1 MSHAHL
7 GFGALAYDVAHLLD
21 GAALIL
27 SFFLLYQ
34 TRILGVVNLYAI
46 QAGVLAAAAFW
57 QGWVQNDRDL
67 YAAGLI
73 TLAAKAIAI
82 PILLRRVIRKL
93 EIHREIE
100 TTIGIF
106 PSMILGLLLVVLA
119 VLAVLPAT
127 TGALSLVREDMAMAL
142 SVVLL
147 GLLTMIT
154 RRNALTQAVG
164 FLSIENGLI
173 LAALGAVGMPMIV
186 ELSVAVLVLVA
197 AIVFGLFVFRIRE
210 RFSSLDI
217 TALDRITGAHR

>member
-1 MSHAHL
+1 MNTAHL
-7 GFGALAYDVAHLLD
+7 GFGALSYDVAHLLD

-34 TRILGVVNLYAI
+34 TRILGVVNLYAA
-46 QAGVLAAAAFW
+46 QAMVLTAAAFW
-57 QGWVQNDRDL
+57 QGWVQSDRDL
-67 YAAGLI
+67 YFAGII
-73 TLAAKAIAI
+73 TLLAKVIAI
-82 PILLRRVIRKL
+82 PMLLRRVIHKL

-100 TTIGIF
+100 TTLGIF
-106 PSMILGLLLVVLA
+106 ASMIIGLALVVLA

-197 AIVFGLFVFRIRE
+197 AIIFGVFVFRIRE
-210 RFSSLDI
+210 RFESLDI

>member
-7 GFGALAYDVAHLLD
+7 GFGALSYDVAHLLD